1 MVFDTFVALNSLW
14 GFLCISIIFPA
25 LAERKYPLIFATGI
39 LILITHS
46 IFLHFNQKMLFSEAL
61 LRSTAV
67 ALANILVP
75 YLLVHF
81 FHHKR
86 SMKDLFRRKNVPD
99 SEKRRS

>member
-46 IFLHFNQKMLFSEAL
+46 IFLHFNQKN
-61 LRSTAV
+61 AV
-67 ALANILVP
+67 
-75 YLLVHF
+75 
-81 FHHKR
+81 
-86 SMKDLFRRKNVPD
+86 
-99 SEKRRS
+99 